1 MIYCNPNG
9 PKIIVPLSKTIIL
22 SGVTEAMEISEMM
35 RLVAKVTGKSFSLTL
50 EIKIVA
56 SDSLEIT
63 MTNISE
69 TLKIIAVFSDYEY
82 KN

>member
-1 MIYCNPNG
+1 MIYYNPNG
-9 PKIIVPLSKTIIL
+9 PKVIVPLSKTIIL
-22 SGVTEAMEISEMM
+22 SGVIEAMEISEMM
-35 RLVAKVTGKSFSLTL
+35 RLVAKVTGNLYHIKL

-56 SDSLEIT
+56 ADSLEIT
-63 MTNISE
+63 MMNISE

>member
-1 MIYCNPNG
+1 M
-9 PKIIVPLSKTIIL
+9 IVPLSKTIIL

-35 RLVAKVTGKSFSLTL
+35 RLVAKVIGNIYPIIL

-56 SDSLEIT
+56 ADSLEIT
-63 MTNISE
+63 LINISE